1 MTCTK
6 RLAGALLV
14 LLTVSGCVSRSA
26 SLDSAPASGPPVPE
40 RKAPPTAADG
50 TDVEACADGNC
61 EVLIESSTTVPVPGG
76 TLSLTLAGG
85 DRVEYEVNIKGSK
98 GSGSA
103 EGNCVSTFTL
113 DGTGSGST
121 CYAGEGPTPD
131 PEPRP
136 GEMAMVI
143 AGQDSG
149 SAVLVLVTG

>member
-1 MTCTK
+1 
-6 RLAGALLV
+6 V
-14 LLTVSGCVSRSA
+14 LLLAVSGCLSRSA
-26 SLDSAPASGPPVPE
+26 SLDSAPDSGNPLPE
-40 RKAPPTAADG
+40 RETLTAADG
-50 TDVEACADGNC
+50 ADVTACADGNC
-61 EVLIESSTTVPVPGG
+61 EVLLESATTVPVPGG
-76 TLSLTLAGG
+76 TLSLTLVGD
-85 DRVEYEVNIKGSK
+85 DRVEYEVSIKGSN

-121 CYAGEGPTPD
+121 CYAGEGPAPD

-149 SAVLVLVTG
+149 TPVLRLVTG